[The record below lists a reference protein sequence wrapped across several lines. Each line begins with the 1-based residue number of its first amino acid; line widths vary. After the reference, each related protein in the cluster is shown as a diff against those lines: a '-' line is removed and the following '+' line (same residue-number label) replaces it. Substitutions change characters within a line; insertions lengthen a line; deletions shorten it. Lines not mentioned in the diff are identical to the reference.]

1 MYQAELSIIVKAMRE
16 AYLAHGSFSRVNDKA
31 PFDQVTDA
39 DVAIEAFLLQRI
51 REHFPKD
58 AILSEETLSLT
69 GIQGRTWTVD
79 PIDGTANFAKG
90 FPLFGIQC
98 ALFEGGIPVMS
109 AIWLPAFDECYTAV
123 RGEGAYCNGE
133 RLTVLPCDPQRA
145 LVSFG
150 DYPHS
155 RPEDFADQHRMVYRL
170 SSQVGRIRMFGSA
183 AVDFAS
189 LASGAINATVL
200 FTKNQWDLAPG
211 ILLASEA
218 GAVITDP
225 QGLPY
230 TLESRG
236 VIAAADKATANL
248 IKACF

>member
-58 AILSEETLSLT
+58 AILSEETLSHA

-98 ALFEGGIPVMS
+98 ALFEGGAPVMS

-155 RPEDFADQHRMVYRL
+155 RPEDFAERVARADALY
-170 SSQVGRIRMFGSA
+170 SSDKKSEIRTSREND
-183 AVDFAS
+183 AVAQLLDE
-189 LASGAINATVL
+189 LGEEKHHLLHVDY
-200 FTKNQWDLAPG
+200 TKKD
-211 ILLASEA
+211 
-218 GAVITDP
+218 
-225 QGLPY
+225 
-230 TLESRG
+230 
-236 VIAAADKATANL
+236 
-248 IKACF
+248 